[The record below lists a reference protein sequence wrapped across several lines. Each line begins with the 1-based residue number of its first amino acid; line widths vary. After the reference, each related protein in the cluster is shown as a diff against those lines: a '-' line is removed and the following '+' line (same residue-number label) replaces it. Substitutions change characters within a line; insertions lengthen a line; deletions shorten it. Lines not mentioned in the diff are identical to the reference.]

1 MTDNKSAKA
10 RGLRLLEQWGDDLRV
25 RRDGLDAYYT
35 NPPKPVDESSLPA
48 GMHGE
53 DRGYLPGGQ
62 TGKPHDDPQEALFR
76 HCQVER
82 GILAFA
88 QDACAEVD
96 QLVRDHYEIQVAT
109 NVRALCRWTFAMRK
123 PPERFPDNATL
134 MVAARLFGADNDWLR
149 EFVRRRLD
157 KLACVIGEM
166 DLARVTPEAEAVA

>member
-76 HCQVER
+76 HCQVEA
-82 GILAFA
+82 GIREVAR
-88 QDACAEVD
+88 DACEGVDEV
-96 QLVRDHYEIQVAT
+96 
-109 NVRALCRWTFAMRK
+109 VRATYEAQVRANLAMLCRWTFADRK
-123 PPERFPDNATL
+123 PPERFPDNL
-134 MVAARLFGADNDWLR
+134 PLIMAARLFGADNDWLR

-157 KLACVIGEM
+157 KLACTIGEM
-166 DLARVTPEAEAVA
+166 ELARVMPEAEAVA